1 MDKSVLIVHP
11 NSDMILTIIGLLN
24 EIKSQGY
31 RLSEKWAKTAI
42 EAEQSFP
49 AAEPVD
55 LVITAVE
62 IPEGTKPS
70 VGAGEQCRRGLEL
83 VRRFRAL
90 SPGLATI
97 LVFAGQLDNEL
108 FAFTQS
114 ECCGLV
120 VEGKGFQENLTNEI
134 IKHVRP
140 HKPEAPSRV
149 NLEINLSTEP
159 GYSYYQFQP
168 EGQLPGKSHPLTVTP
183 SVLKELVDKSLR
195 IEESLRVDIDNPAW
209 KEELRRLGEDLA
221 NELFDST
228 PGNREFYEELS
239 KWNTKV
245 GFENIRVRFSVE
257 DILHPIAVE
266 ALRRRKKD
274 LEAWMLRTAVYRGHK
289 PYEDGPTELRSL
301 FQDEET
307 RNGPINFLII

>member
-1 MDKSVLIVHP
+1 MDKRVLIVHP
-11 NSDMILTIIGLLN
+11 NSDMIVTIVRFLD
-24 EIKSQGY
+24 EMKSQHY
-31 RLSEKWAKTAI
+31 RLTCATTAM

-134 IKHVRP
+134 IKHVGP

-183 SVLKELVDKSLR
+183 SVLKELVDKSRR

-209 KEELRRLGEDLA
+209 KEELRRLGENLA
-221 NELFDST
+221 NELFWLHARK
-228 PGNREFYEELS
+228 PG
-239 KWNTKV
+239 V
-245 GFENIRVRFSVE
+245 
-257 DILHPIAVE
+257 
-266 ALRRRKKD
+266 LRRV
-274 LEAWMLRTAVYRGHK
+274 EQVEY
-289 PYEDGPTELRSL
+289 
-301 FQDEET
+301 
-307 RNGPINFLII
+307 